1 VKRVVCR
8 LLSAA
13 TLTLTF
19 FPLASLLGGARAEA
33 LAPTATGYWVKLG
46 AAVPTVPSGGLF
58 VANDPTA
65 SVNPAQPSL
74 PVPVPV
80 PIPNPPSLPLPSLAG
95 PTAISAV
102 RITGIDP
109 TKDATLS
116 LKVAPGSAVPPPTVT
131 TIVACPIVTAWQP
144 PSGAGNISKAP
155 LYDCSARST
164 GRVAAGLDAISWLL
178 PSSYQPTPGELD
190 VALIPSTGALPIPFA
205 VAFQHPDANSVR
217 ASTGAEIVPTAPP
230 AAAATPNPTVPAS
243 SSSPGPVPA
252 FTPPAA
258 PALPVVTQPQ
268 VAATASRGNGG
279 FGPTLLAG
287 VRLPGDDRAHRIM
300 AVVLLI
306 AVAGGW
312 WWVGGQ
318 PVRRPRLLGALGGDA
333 DHAQTSDSAGQL
345 GGVGRFSRSR
355 TSSPRRL

>member
-1 VKRVVCR
+1 
-8 LLSAA
+8 L
-13 TLTLTF
+13 
-19 FPLASLLGGARAEA
+19 FPLASLIGSGRADA
-33 LAPTATGYWVKLG
+33 LAPKATGYWVKLG
-46 AAVPTVPSGGLF
+46 APVPTVPSGGLL
-58 VANDPTA
+58 VANDPT
-65 SVNPAQPSL
+65 STVNPASPSL

-131 TIVACPIVTAWQP
+131 TILACPIVVAWQP
-144 PSGAGNISKAP
+144 PAGAGDISKAP
-155 LYDCSARST
+155 LYDCSSSST

-190 VALIPSTGALPIPFA
+190 IALVPNSGSLPIPFA
-205 VAFQHPDANSVR
+205 TAFQRPDATSVQ
-217 ASTGAEIVPTAPP
+217 ASAGGDILPPGALAVAPATNPTSSAIAPSSGPANNFGTTGVTPTVTPAQPPTTAAASQSTGGGSAPG
-230 AAAATPNPTVPAS
+230 V
-243 SSSPGPVPA
+243 
-252 FTPPAA
+252 
-258 PALPVVTQPQ
+258 
-268 VAATASRGNGG
+268 
-279 FGPTLLAG
+279 LAG

-306 AVAGGW
+306 GVAAGW
-312 WWVGGQ
+312 WWFGGQ
-318 PVRRPRLLGALGGDA
+318 SVRNPRLLGALGGTPDA
-333 DHAQTSDSAGQL
+333 GDTVDTSGATKQL
-345 GGVGRFSRSR
+345 GGVGRFSRAR